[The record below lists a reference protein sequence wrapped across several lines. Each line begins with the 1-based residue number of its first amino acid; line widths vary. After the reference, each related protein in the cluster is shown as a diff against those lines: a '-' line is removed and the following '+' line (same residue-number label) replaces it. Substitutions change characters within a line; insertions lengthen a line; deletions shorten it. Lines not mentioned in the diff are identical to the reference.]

1 VASGPGTFVPM
12 ARRLCQFLFALALLY
27 AAGVTAFAFLH
38 YEKDARPDVLTIC
51 SEMHGWVRSKISSS
65 TPATVDPAAVPAR
78 RDEVVVPPPAP
89 PYGAEGKGSPV
100 ASDPRSIAIAKVR
113 DEILPKAEAMAKVMG
128 APGTKVSDSKVDLR
142 VVLVEARDLLGPIVD
157 ANPDD
162 REAQR
167 LYKRVSDLLIAAD
180 KR

>member
-1 VASGPGTFVPM
+1 M

-27 AAGVTAFAFLH
+27 AAGVGAFAFFH

-51 SEMHGWVRSKISSS
+51 SDMHGWVRSKIGSSA
-65 TPATVDPAAVPAR
+65 PAPVDPAAVPVR
-78 RDEVVVPPPAP
+78 REAADPPPP
-89 PYGAEGKGSPV
+89 PPTGPASAEIPP
-100 ASDPRSIAIAKVR
+100 AANDPRSLAIAKVR
-113 DEILPKAEAMAKVMG
+113 DEILPKAEAMARLMG
-128 APGTKVSDSKVDLR
+128 APGTKVSDAKVELR

-162 REAQR
+162 REAQK

>member
-1 VASGPGTFVPM
+1 M
-12 ARRLCQFLFALALLY
+12 ARRLCQFLFTLALLY

-51 SEMHGWVRSKISSS
+51 GDMHDWVRSKLKSSS
-65 TPATVDPAAVPAR
+65 PEPTDPGTVPVKREPVGA
-78 RDEVVVPPPAP
+78 PPAP
-89 PYGAEGKGSPV
+89 PTPAVDVKAEPP
-100 ASDPRSIAIAKVR
+100 ANDPRSKAIAKVR
-113 DEILPKAEAMAKVMG
+113 DEILPKAEAMAKVMD
-128 APGTKVSDSKVDLR
+128 APGTKIADAKVALR
-142 VVLVEARDLLGPIVD
+142 VVLVEARDLLGPMID

-162 REAQR
+162 REAGR